1 MVETN
6 INYNSIY
13 YLPQG
18 LKCLQKLKNSFFML
32 GSDVFA
38 TFQNSLPAGAKYEFT
53 LSCLCCKTAPVK
65 DLQLCKVA
73 LDAVESSQ
81 VSLSLA

>member
-1 MVETN
+1 MVEIN

-38 TFQNSLPAGAKYEFT
+38 TFQNSLPAGAKY
-53 LSCLCCKTAPVK
+53 
-65 DLQLCKVA
+65 
-73 LDAVESSQ
+73 
-81 VSLSLA
+81 